1 MNPTATR
8 FCAAAVLIPTFQM
21 DTACVAVMTSSA
33 ASFDYLAR
41 PNAATMPMRIGTT
54 APARAVAEGTKN
66 AKIIEITIA
75 PMTMLETFS
84 PANFNT

>member
-1 MNPTATR
+1 MKPTATR

-21 DTACVAVMTSSA
+21 DTACVAVMTRSA
-33 ASFDYLAR
+33 ASFDSFSR

-54 APARAVAEGTKN
+54 APARAVADGTKK
-66 AKIIEITIA
+66 ARMIEMTIA

-84 PANFNT
+84 PASFST